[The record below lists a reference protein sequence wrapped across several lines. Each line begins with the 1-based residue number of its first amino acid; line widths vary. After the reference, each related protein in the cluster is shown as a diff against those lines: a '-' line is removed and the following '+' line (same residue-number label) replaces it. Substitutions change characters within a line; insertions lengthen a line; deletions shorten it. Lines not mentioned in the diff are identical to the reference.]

1 MEFLN
6 PGSLW
11 LFLLGLIP
19 VVLYLVRR
27 RSKKVRVSTLVF
39 FKTLAREHQESAWL
53 RRLKRWLSFLLT
65 LLVLSLAVLILSR
78 LIVRQDA
85 ADQYRTVVILLDRS
99 ASMEVRDGEGETRLA
114 AAKRI
119 LRERLKQVPEE
130 VGVALVAYDLRPD
143 VLQPRTTK
151 RRELLSRLEAVE
163 TRPIEGR
170 PDAAV
175 ETARMIAGTEPPAVI
190 WHLSDRLLAPAPEDV
205 TVRELSLALPGVVN
219 AGITAVQ
226 LRGVPLEHA
235 RYDVFVRV
243 GLNRDAPARA
253 KAGSTSAL
261 AESPARSGNSNW
273 IQDPSSP

>member
-99 ASMEVRDGEGETRLA
+99 ASMEVRR
-114 AAKRI
+114 
-119 LRERLKQVPEE
+119 Q
-130 VGVALVAYDLRPD
+130 
-143 VLQPRTTK
+143 
-151 RRELLSRLEAVE
+151 SRLQ
-163 TRPIEGR
+163 G
-170 PDAAV
+170 
-175 ETARMIAGTEPPAVI
+175 ARVAHRAG
-190 WHLSDRLLAPAPEDV
+190 
-205 TVRELSLALPGVVN
+205 
-219 AGITAVQ
+219 
-226 LRGVPLEHA
+226 
-235 RYDVFVRV
+235 
-243 GLNRDAPARA
+243 
-253 KAGSTSAL
+253 
-261 AESPARSGNSNW
+261 
-273 IQDPSSP
+273 